1 MMFFFTFAVVNKQ
14 TRTYNNWIKAM
25 SIVFI
30 TVFSLLVINNA
41 LFNHTHKTES
51 GKLVNHAHPFSKST
65 HNHNDG
71 EVCYYDNLQ
80 LLTSQDLPKLLP
92 TVYLVLEHSLTIF
105 AAEIFSTEVVGN
117 SKSRA
122 PPCC

>member
-1 MMFFFTFAVVNKQ
+1 
-14 TRTYNNWIKAM
+14 M
-25 SIVFI
+25 SIVCI

-51 GKLVNHAHPFSKST
+51 GKLVSHAHPFSKST
-65 HNHNDG
+65 HNHSAG

-80 LLTSQDLPKLLP
+80 LLTSQELPNLLP
-92 TVYLVLEHSLTIF
+92 DVYLVLEYSLI
-105 AAEIFSTEVVGN
+105 AVDVDICSTEIVGI
-117 SKSRA
+117 SQSRA